1 MNEAEIRLRNY
12 IPDSDYLAVKHL
24 LEEAEM
30 FDPAWDDE
38 QRLRQRSLGKPDTL
52 IVAVIDHELVGSI
65 YLVDD
70 LFPLI
75 FRLVVKDVYKRKG
88 IGTKLMVEAMQRA
101 RQHGHTEIA
110 LFVDADNTD
119 LQQWYRKLGFQ
130 DGVTY
135 KSMWRKL

>member
-1 MNEAEIRLRNY
+1 MNETEVRLRDY

-38 QRLRQRSLGKPDTL
+38 ERLKQKSLQKPDT
-52 IVAVIDHELVGSI
+52 IIIAEINDEVVGSV

-70 LFPLI
+70 FFPFI
-75 FRLVVKDVYKRKG
+75 FRLVVKDKYRRRG
-88 IGTKLMVEAMQRA
+88 IGVKLMEETMLRA
-101 RQHGHTEIA
+101 KQHGHTEVA

-119 LQQWYRKLGFQ
+119 LQQWYRKLGFE
-130 DGVTY
+130 DGGIY